1 MARIH
6 RSAAQWQ
13 HFIELWQASGQSA
26 AQFCKTHD
34 LGYVS
39 FCKWRQ
45 RFSAEYSADE
55 QQHSPTQF
63 IDVFWVP
70 ETARWEALRANA
82 KQADIGKR
90 IDDALAAIESRF

>member
-45 RFSAEYSADE
+45 RFSAQY
-55 QQHSPTQF
+55 
-63 IDVFWVP
+63 
-70 ETARWEALRANA
+70 A
-82 KQADIGKR
+82 KYVLSLITINIRLFRVQTFD
-90 IDDALAAIESRF
+90 

>member
-13 HFIELWQASGQSA
+13 HFIQLWQASGQSA

-45 RFSAEYSADE
+45 RLEANE
-55 QQHSPTQF
+55 QQHSPAQF
-63 IDVFWVP
+63 IDLSTLTQP
-70 ETARWEALRANA
+70 TGAARWSIVLSLGNGVELKLEQR
-82 KQADIGKR
+82 
-90 IDDALAAIESRF
+90 

>member
-13 HFIELWQASGQSA
+13 YFIELWQASGQNA

-45 RFSAEYSADE
+45 RLGAEYSVDE
-55 QQHSPTQF
+55 PHTSPTQF
-63 IDVFWVP
+63 IDLSTLTQP
-70 ETARWEALRANA
+70 TGAARWSIVLSLGNGVELKLN
-82 KQADIGKR
+82 Q
-90 IDDALAAIESRF
+90 L

>member
-13 HFIELWQASGQSA
+13 YFIELWQASGQSA

-45 RFSAEYSADE
+45 RLEANE

-63 IDVFWVP
+63 IDLSTLTQP
-70 ETARWEALRANA
+70 TAAARWSIVLSLGNGVELKLN
-82 KQADIGKR
+82 Q
-90 IDDALAAIESRF
+90 L

>member
-13 HFIELWQASGQSA
+13 YFIELWQASGQSA

-45 RFSAEYSADE
+45 RLEANE
-55 QQHSPTQF
+55 QQHPPWLITSCRSANNIMPITNF
-63 IDVFWVP
+63 LP
-70 ETARWEALRANA
+70 ALTTSFFYSA
-82 KQADIGKR
+82 
-90 IDDALAAIESRF
+90 

>member
-6 RSAAQWQ
+6 RSATQWQ

-45 RFSAEYSADE
+45 QLEANE

-63 IDVFWVP
+63 IDLSTLTQP
-70 ETARWEALRANA
+70 TGAARWTIVLSLGNGVELKLN
-82 KQADIGKR
+82 Q
-90 IDDALAAIESRF
+90 L

>member
-13 HFIELWQASGQSA
+13 HFIELWQTSGQSA
-26 AQFCKTHD
+26 AQFCKTHG

-45 RFSAEYSADE
+45 RFEAEYSADE
-55 QQHSPTQF
+55 QRTSPTQF
-63 IDVFWVP
+63 IDLSTLTQTSG
-70 ETARWEALRANA
+70 TARWSIVLSLGNGVELKLN
-82 KQADIGKR
+82 Q
-90 IDDALAAIESRF
+90 L

>member
-6 RSAAQWQ
+6 RSATQWQ

-45 RFSAEYSADE
+45 RLEANE

-63 IDVFWVP
+63 IDLSTLTQP
-70 ETARWEALRANA
+70 TGSARWSIVLSLDNGVELKLN
-82 KQADIGKR
+82 Q
-90 IDDALAAIESRF
+90 L

>member
-45 RFSAEYSADE
+45 RLGADE
-55 QQHSPTQF
+55 QQTTPTQF
-63 IDVFWVP
+63 IDLSTLTQP
-70 ETARWEALRANA
+70 TGSARWSIVLSLGNGVELT
-82 KQADIGKR
+82 
-90 IDDALAAIESRF
+90 LSEL

>member
-6 RSAAQWQ
+6 RSATQWQ

-45 RFSAEYSADE
+45 RLEDNE

-63 IDVFWVP
+63 IDLSTLTQP
-70 ETARWEALRANA
+70 TGAARWTIVLSLGNGVELKLN
-82 KQADIGKR
+82 Q
-90 IDDALAAIESRF
+90 L

>member
-6 RSAAQWQ
+6 RSAVQWQ

-26 AQFCKTHD
+26 AQFCKTHE

-45 RFSAEYSADE
+45 RLEADE
-55 QQHSPTQF
+55 QQAIPTQF
-63 IDVFWVP
+63 IDLSTLTQP
-70 ETARWEALRANA
+70 TSAARWSIVLSLGNGVEL
-82 KQADIGKR
+82 KLDQ
-90 IDDALAAIESRF
+90 L

>member
-63 IDVFWVP
+63 IDLSTLTQP
-70 ETARWEALRANA
+70 TGTARWSIVLSLGNGVELKLN
-82 KQADIGKR
+82 Q
-90 IDDALAAIESRF
+90 L

>member
-1 MARIH
+1 MTRIH

-13 HFIELWQASGQSA
+13 HFVELWLASGQSA

-45 RFSAEYSADE
+45 RFETDE
-55 QQHSPTQF
+55 QHTSPTQF
-63 IDVFWVP
+63 IDLSTLTQSTGV
-70 ETARWEALRANA
+70 ARWTIALSLGNGVEL
-82 KQADIGKR
+82 KLNQ
-90 IDDALAAIESRF
+90 L

>member
-13 HFIELWQASGQSA
+13 YFIELWQASGQSA

-45 RFSAEYSADE
+45 RLEVNE

-63 IDVFWVP
+63 IDLSTLTQP
-70 ETARWEALRANA
+70 TGSARW
-82 KQADIGKR
+82 
-90 IDDALAAIESRF
+90 AIVLSLGNGVELKLNQL

>member
-1 MARIH
+1 MTRIH

-13 HFIELWQASGQSA
+13 HFVELWQASDQSA

-45 RFSAEYSADE
+45 RFGTDE
-55 QQHSPTQF
+55 QQNAPTQF
-63 IDVFWVP
+63 IDLS
-70 ETARWEALRANA
+70 TLTQTTGCARWTIVLSLGNGVEL
-82 KQADIGKR
+82 K
-90 IDDALAAIESRF
+90 LSEL

>member
-13 HFIELWQASGQSA
+13 HFIELWHASGQSA

-45 RFSAEYSADE
+45 RFGAEYVADE
-55 QQHSPTQF
+55 PHTSPTQF
-63 IDVFWVP
+63 IDLSTLTRP
-70 ETARWEALRANA
+70 TGARW
-82 KQADIGKR
+82 
-90 IDDALAAIESRF
+90 AIVLSLGNGVELTLSQL

>member
-13 HFIELWQASGQSA
+13 YFIELWQSSGQSA

-45 RFSAEYSADE
+45 RLEVNE

-63 IDVFWVP
+63 IDLSTLTQP
-70 ETARWEALRANA
+70 TGSARW
-82 KQADIGKR
+82 
-90 IDDALAAIESRF
+90 AIVLSLGNGVELKLNQL

>member
-13 HFIELWQASGQSA
+13 YFIELWQSSGQSA

-45 RFSAEYSADE
+45 RLEVNE
-55 QQHSPTQF
+55 QQHPPTQF
-63 IDVFWVP
+63 IDLSTLTQP
-70 ETARWEALRANA
+70 TGAARWSIVLSLGNGVEL
-82 KQADIGKR
+82 KLDQ
-90 IDDALAAIESRF
+90 L

>member
-1 MARIH
+1 MPRIH
-6 RSAAQWQ
+6 RSVAQWQ

-45 RFSAEYSADE
+45 RLEVNE
-55 QQHSPTQF
+55 QQHSPPQF
-63 IDVFWVP
+63 IDLSTLTQP
-70 ETARWEALRANA
+70 TGAARWSIVLSLGNGVELQLN
-82 KQADIGKR
+82 Q
-90 IDDALAAIESRF
+90 L

>member
-13 HFIELWQASGQSA
+13 YFIELWQASGQST

-45 RFSAEYSADE
+45 RLEADE

-63 IDVFWVP
+63 IDLSTLTQP
-70 ETARWEALRANA
+70 TGTARWSIVLSLGNGVELKLN
-82 KQADIGKR
+82 Q
-90 IDDALAAIESRF
+90 L

>member
-13 HFIELWQASGQSA
+13 YFIELWQASGQSA

-45 RFSAEYSADE
+45 RLEVNE

-63 IDVFWVP
+63 IDLSTLTQTSG
-70 ETARWEALRANA
+70 TALWSFVLSLGNGAELKLN
-82 KQADIGKR
+82 Q
-90 IDDALAAIESRF
+90 L

>member
-13 HFIELWQASGQSA
+13 HFIELWQVSGQSA

-63 IDVFWVP
+63 IDLSTLTQP
-70 ETARWEALRANA
+70 TGAARWSIVLSLGNGVELKLN
-82 KQADIGKR
+82 Q
-90 IDDALAAIESRF
+90 L

>member
-13 HFIELWQASGQSA
+13 HFIELWHASGQSA

-45 RFSAEYSADE
+45 RLEANE
-55 QQHSPTQF
+55 QQTTPTPF
-63 IDVFWVP
+63 IDLSTLTQP
-70 ETARWEALRANA
+70 TGATRWNIVLSLGNGVEL
-82 KQADIGKR
+82 K
-90 IDDALAAIESRF
+90 LSEL

>member
-13 HFIELWQASGQSA
+13 YFIELWQASGQSA

-45 RFSAEYSADE
+45 RLEANE

-63 IDVFWVP
+63 IDLSTLTLP
-70 ETARWEALRANA
+70 R
-82 KQADIGKR
+82 G
-90 IDDALAAIESRF
+90 AACWSIVLSLGNGVELKLNQL

>member
-45 RFSAEYSADE
+45 RL
-55 QQHSPTQF
+55 
-63 IDVFWVP
+63 V
-70 ETARWEALRANA
+70 
-82 KQADIGKR
+82 
-90 IDDALAAIESRF
+90 

>member
-13 HFIELWQASGQSA
+13 HFLQLWQDSGQSA

-34 LGYVS
+34 LGYIS

-45 RFSAEYSADE
+45 RLEANE
-55 QQHSPTQF
+55 QQTTPTQF
-63 IDVFWVP
+63 IDLSTLTQP
-70 ETARWEALRANA
+70 TGAGRWTIVLSLGNGVELKLN
-82 KQADIGKR
+82 Q
-90 IDDALAAIESRF
+90 L